1 MTRMDAMNVK
11 RLLTNEDGSVLVI
24 AIIMLVLLTALGI
37 SATTTSTIEI
47 QIAGNQRTYKQN
59 LYRAEAAAME
69 CAQRIENGG
78 SEIKDPSSF
87 PTWLHNAEDDD
98 LPDDITDAEWDDT
111 DSQTSLDGSRFIVVF
126 RGIPPGESIDV
137 SKGKKV
143 YSYNLYGLSN
153 RHNSLVAIRGGY
165 KRAF

>member
-1 MTRMDAMNVK
+1 MDAMNVK
-11 RLLTNEDGSVLVI
+11 RLLKNEDGSVLVI

-59 LYRAEAAAME
+59 LYQAEAAAME
-69 CAQRIENGG
+69 VAQRIENGG
-78 SEIKDPSSF
+78 SGMKDPSSF

-98 LPDDITDAEWDDT
+98 LPADITDAAWDGT
-111 DSQTSLDGSRFIVVF
+111 DSESSVGDSRFIAVF
-126 RGIPPGESIDV
+126 YGIPPGESIDV
-137 SKGKKV
+137 SKGKKA
-143 YSYNLYGLSN
+143 YSYGLYGLCD

-165 KRAF
+165 KKAF